1 MNRLLEFIKKYNYW
15 FLFVLLEII
24 GIIMLFRF
32 NNYQASVY
40 LTSANA
46 VSGKLYDMSSAVTSY
61 ADVKEQNRELTRQNI
76 LLERQVAQ
84 LRLKLEKINGD
95 KEYVDSK
102 EKAMASLD
110 GYTLLDAQVI
120 NATTSKVRNYLTIN
134 KGYKDGVKPEMGV
147 VGGRGVIG
155 IVYLTSAHYSL
166 VIPLLNEKSNVSCR
180 IRDRGYFGTLTWSG
194 GNTQTAWLND
204 IPRHARFK
212 VGDYVVTSG
221 FSSVFP
227 EGMYVGKIEKVY
239 YSADGL
245 SYQCLVR
252 LGTDF
257 GKLRDVNVLLNPH
270 LMEHKAVE
278 DSARIADL
286 KEIN

>member
-1 MNRLLEFIKKYNYW
+1 M
-15 FLFVLLEII
+15 
-24 GIIMLFRF
+24 
-32 NNYQASVY
+32 
-40 LTSANA
+40 
-46 VSGKLYDMSSAVTSY
+46 
-61 ADVKEQNRELTRQNI
+61 
-76 LLERQVAQ
+76 
-84 LRLKLEKINGD
+84 
-95 KEYVDSK
+95 
-102 EKAMASLD
+102 
-110 GYTLLDAQVI
+110 
-120 NATTSKVRNYLTIN
+120 
-134 KGYKDGVKPEMGV
+134 
-147 VGGRGVIG
+147 
-155 IVYLTSAHYSL
+155 
-166 VIPLLNEKSNVSCR
+166 
-180 IRDRGYFGTLTWSG
+180 
-194 GNTQTAWLND
+194 
-204 IPRHARFK
+204 
-212 VGDYVVTSG
+212 VTSG